1 LVREIVQFVL
11 DPFLSLFLV
20 SQFAL
25 IYFLSDLRMRK
36 MIHKKKQ
43 HPHICFPLRLIRIGV
58 LYDKT
63 TKRRKRKINQDGGI
77 VIHG

>member
-1 LVREIVQFVL
+1 
-11 DPFLSLFLV
+11 
-20 SQFAL
+20 
-25 IYFLSDLRMRK
+25 MRK

-43 HPHICFPLRLIRIGV
+43 HPHICLPLRLIRIGV